1 MKVAII
7 GGGSYLWSPGFCRQ
21 FIRSQRLKDIELALM
36 DRDAQAL
43 ELVAET
49 VEIMRNQEDSP
60 LRLAKTLDM
69 DAALDAADYVL
80 VSISTGGLEAMRHD
94 VEIPQKY
101 GIWHTVGDTVGPGG
115 WSRAVRNI
123 PVFHEIASRISR
135 LCPSAWMINVSNPLT
150 PLTRV
155 PTRCF
160 GVKAIGMCPGVDSQ
174 ARRLAALAGCNG
186 HAEPEYVVTGIDHGS
201 WFTDLRANGTD
212 ILAKLKELGYCRSDG
227 RLPTEVRTA
236 DPLAGAAQTR
246 AAFAV
251 WSEVGFLP
259 SISDRHIVENFPWFL
274 ARPSDD
280 LPLQIKRTSI
290 ADRLARREAMTQLLR
305 EFVRTRGES
314 GLGELG
320 HGDDPVVNVVEA
332 LEGHNPFV
340 CGANYMNAGQ
350 APGFPEGAVMESRCR
365 FDRNGVHPFPSP
377 MPDILKT
384 FTLPTV
390 LRQEAVIDIA
400 LTGSFDDLV
409 ALVYSDPLCCRLLPG
424 ECRAMTREMLEANRA
439 WIRNSKL
446 LRF

>member
-160 GVKAIGMCPGVDSQ
+160 GVKAIGG
-174 ARRLAALAGCNG
+174 
-186 HAEPEYVVTGIDHGS
+186 
-201 WFTDLRANGTD
+201 
-212 ILAKLKELGYCRSDG
+212 
-227 RLPTEVRTA
+227 
-236 DPLAGAAQTR
+236 
-246 AAFAV
+246 
-251 WSEVGFLP
+251 
-259 SISDRHIVENFPWFL
+259 
-274 ARPSDD
+274 
-280 LPLQIKRTSI
+280 LQ
-290 ADRLARREAMTQLLR
+290 
-305 EFVRTRGES
+305 RTRG
-314 GLGELG
+314 
-320 HGDDPVVNVVEA
+320 
-332 LEGHNPFV
+332 
-340 CGANYMNAGQ
+340 AG
-350 APGFPEGAVMESRCR
+350 VRR
-365 FDRNGVHPFPSP
+365 DRH
-377 MPDILKT
+377 
-384 FTLPTV
+384 
-390 LRQEAVIDIA
+390 
-400 LTGSFDDLV
+400 
-409 ALVYSDPLCCRLLPG
+409 
-424 ECRAMTREMLEANRA
+424 
-439 WIRNSKL
+439 
-446 LRF
+446 